1 MTRVLSVMMVSY
13 LQSKVYAYFEN
24 SMLDID
30 TYIRE
35 ILTANSNPCHVS
47 GVLEN
52 SMDLAKAINMPF
64 DFPGIQ

>member
-35 ILTANSNPCHVS
+35 ILTADPCHVS

-52 SMDLAKAINMPF
+52 SMDLANAINMPF

>member
-1 MTRVLSVMMVSY
+1 MHM
-13 LQSKVYAYFEN
+13 YFEN
-24 SMLDID
+24 SMLDTD

-52 SMDLAKAINMPF
+52 SMDLANAINMPF